1 MQRLGKNDG
10 SYLGERID
18 VQAVFG
24 EIKTA
29 AQEHGWTSETFHADG
44 DFKWLA
50 LRRVPLSTRHSPPA
64 TRLYLSTG
72 IHGDEPAG
80 PLAALRLI
88 HENIWPDHA
97 EIVLLPCLN
106 PVGFANG
113 HRENEQGIDL
123 NRDYLQPRSP
133 EIRAHIAWLEKQAA
147 FDLCLCLHE
156 DWESHGFY
164 LYELNPD
171 NKPSLAEKMIAAAK
185 EVCPIDQSGIIEG
198 REARGGIIRLSLE
211 TRTRSL
217 WPESF
222 WLLQNKTR
230 LSYTLEA
237 PSDFEIGVRVNALVA
252 ATQAALIAAT
262 SD

>member
-1 MQRLGKNDG
+1 M
-10 SYLGERID
+10 
-18 VQAVFG
+18 FG

-44 DFKWLA
+44 DFKWFA
-50 LRRVPLSTRHSPPA
+50 LRRLSPSTLNLQPSTRI
-64 TRLYLSTG
+64 YLSTG

-88 HENIWPDHA
+88 RENIWPDSA

-106 PVGFANG
+106 PVGFANSR
-113 HRENEQGIDL
+113 RENGQGIDL
-123 NRDYLQPRSP
+123 NRDYLNSQSP
-133 EIRAHIAWLEKQAA
+133 EIRAHITWLEKQAA

-164 LYELNPD
+164 VYELNPD
-171 NKPSLAEKMIAAAK
+171 HKPSLAEAMIAAAAK
-185 EVCPIDQSGIIEG
+185 VCPIDPSAIIEG
-198 REARGGIIRLSLE
+198 REARGGIIRPSLD
-211 TRTRSL
+211 TRTRPL

-252 ATQAALIAAT
+252 ATQAALIAVT